1 MKLEA
6 EIGVIGGSGLYE
18 IQGLKKAREI
28 KVRTPFGDPS
38 GSYMVGELAG
48 VKVAFLARHGKGH
61 RILPTDINFRANIF
75 GLKKLGVERILSVS
89 AVGSM
94 KENIQPGDI
103 VLPESF
109 IDLTKQR
116 RSTFFGHGLVAH
128 VAFADPV
135 CHDLRQMVY
144 ERGGPLGIPL
154 HNGGVYLCIEGP
166 QFSSRAESLLYR
178 SWGVDVIGMTNATE
192 AKLAREAE
200 MCYVTLAL
208 ATDFDCWHHEEE
220 TVSADAV
227 IKVLLQNVEASKKII
242 REVVPK
248 ILKTRTCSC
257 AHALQ
262 NALITQPKAIQK
274 GAVRKLKPL
283 IGKYLP

>member
-1 MKLEA
+1 MKPEA
-6 EIGVIGGSGLYE
+6 EIGVIGGSGLYD
-18 IQGLKKAREI
+18 IQGLKKTREV

-38 GSYMVGELAG
+38 GIYRMGELAG

-94 KENIQPGDI
+94 KENIQPGNI

-116 RSTFFGHGLVAH
+116 RSTFFGNGLVAH
-128 VAFADPV
+128 VAFADPI
-135 CHDLRQMVY
+135 CHDLRQIVF
-144 ERGGPLGIPL
+144 EKGRPLGVPL

-200 MCYVTLAL
+200 ICYVTLAL

-220 TVSADAV
+220 TVTADAV
-227 IKVLLQNVEASKKII
+227 IKILQQNVEASKKII
-242 REVVPK
+242 LEVIPK
-248 ILKTRTCSC
+248 IPKVRNCSC

-274 GAVRKLKPL
+274 EAVRKLKPI
-283 IGKYLP
+283 IGKYLS

>member
-1 MKLEA
+1 M
-6 EIGVIGGSGLYE
+6 IGVIGGSGLYE
-18 IQGLKKAREI
+18 IQGLKKVREVKI
-28 KVRTPFGDPS
+28 RTPFGNPS
-38 GSYMVGELAG
+38 GPYMVGELGGA
-48 VKVAFLARHGKGH
+48 KVAFLARHGKGH
-61 RILPTDINFRANIF
+61 RVQPTDINFRANIF

-94 KENIQPGDI
+94 KEEIQPGDI

-116 RSTFFGHGLVAH
+116 RSTFFGDGLVAH
-128 VAFADPV
+128 VAFAEPI
-135 CHDLRQMVY
+135 CHDLRKIVSGK
-144 ERGGPLGIPL
+144 GGSLGNTL

-200 MCYVTLAL
+200 ICYVTLAL

-220 TVSADAV
+220 TVTADAV
-227 IKVLLQNVEASKKII
+227 IKILLKNVEASKKII
-242 REVVPK
+242 REVIPHIPK
-248 ILKTRTCSC
+248 IRSC
-257 AHALQ
+257 ACAHSLR
-262 NALITQPKAIQK
+262 NALITPPDAIK
-274 GAVRKLKPL
+274 KESLRKLKPL
-283 IGKYLP
+283 IGKYI